1 MKKKLLMLS
10 AVAICLAIFAAGSLA
25 YFTSQDTAHNVIT
38 TGGVEIRLNEWANAD
53 RTEPFQDLEGIMPG
67 VSVTKIAEV
76 ENTGTADAWVRV
88 LVEKKVK
95 VDGTE
100 LPPMDKDPITLD
112 LNEKFWTLGNDGYL
126 YYKNAL
132 KPGETTEPIFTQVGF
147 AKEMGN
153 EFQGAAVTVDVL
165 AQAVQ
170 TAHNGATVME
180 AQGWPAVNP

>member
-53 RTEPFQDLEGIMPG
+53 RTEPFKDLEGMMPG

-88 LVEKKVK
+88 LVKKDVTVK
-95 VDGTE
+95 EQTE
-100 LPPMDKDPITLD
+100 VAPSDDLITLD
-112 LNEKFWTLGNDGYL
+112 LNDAFWTLGNDGYL
-126 YYKNAL
+126 YYKDIL
-132 KPGETTEPIFTQVGF
+132 KPGETTEPIFTKVGF
-147 AKEMGN
+147 APEMGN
-153 EFQGAAVTVDVL
+153 EFQGATVTVDVL

-180 AQGWPAVNP
+180 AQGWPAANP

>member
-10 AVAICLAIFAAGSLA
+10 VVAVCVAILAAGSLA

-53 RTEPFQDLEGIMPG
+53 RTEPFKDLEGMMPG

-88 LVEKKVK
+88 LVEKKIAAK
-95 VDGTE
+95 EQTE
-100 LPPMDKDPITLD
+100 VAPADNLVTLD
-112 LNEKFWTLGNDGYL
+112 LNEKFWTKGGDGYL
-126 YYKNAL
+126 YYKNTL
-132 KPGETTEPIFTQVGF
+132 KPGETTEPIFTTVTF
-147 AKEMGN
+147 DAAMGN
-153 EFQGAAVTVDVL
+153 EYQGATATVDVL

-170 TAHNGATVME
+170 TAHNGTTVMD
-180 AQGWPAVNP
+180 AQGWPANP